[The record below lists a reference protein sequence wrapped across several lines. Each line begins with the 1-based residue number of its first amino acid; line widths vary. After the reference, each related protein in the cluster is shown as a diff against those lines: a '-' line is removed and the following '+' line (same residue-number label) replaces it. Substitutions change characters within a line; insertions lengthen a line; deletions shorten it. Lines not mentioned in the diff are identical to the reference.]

1 LETWI
6 VKGDAGFE
14 TESLFKK
21 HIGDTFLEPA
31 SPVVRETRLVNP
43 RLLFV
48 IEDMGS
54 LHVSYECV
62 FFVGFLHSELYS
74 LPYFDFFHC
83 LHMGR

>member
-31 SPVVRETRLVNP
+31 SPVVRETQLVYP
-43 RLLFV
+43 RLLCRRRWSSGAGNAL
-48 IEDMGS
+48 IADTACQPAS
-54 LHVSYECV
+54 PICDRRH
-62 FFVGFLHSELYS
+62 GFITRLL
-74 LPYFDFFHC
+74 
-83 LHMGR
+83 